1 MDDYE
6 CADAPERPS
15 SYYRFIEKS
24 AEELDEMVEYDMDE
38 EDCAW
43 LEIMNKKRK
52 KQVRRPFSRSFGVS
66 RKAIRPTLPD
76 GGRSWAMGT
85 AIELKTIIST
95 STPTFFMQLQSHSR
109 SLLLISGNSA

>member
-1 MDDYE
+1 MQAAKGKAKDQTDAQPRLPEAIVERMDDYE

-52 KQVRRPFSRSFGVS
+52 KQVSSFQFV
-66 RKAIRPTLPD
+66 PVVL
-76 GGRSWAMGT
+76 
-85 AIELKTIIST
+85 E
-95 STPTFFMQLQSHSR
+95 
-109 SLLLISGNSA
+109 

>member
-1 MDDYE
+1 MYINMQRMETMYAFQAAKGKAKDQTTAQPRLPEAIVEKMDDYE

-52 KQVRRPFSRSFGVS
+52 KQVGSMLENRQKIHQGRNDIKTLVCVSF
-66 RKAIRPTLPD
+66 
-76 GGRSWAMGT
+76 
-85 AIELKTIIST
+85 
-95 STPTFFMQLQSHSR
+95 
-109 SLLLISGNSA
+109 